1 MGLNCTFPL
10 YNDYLRLP
18 WIVFGKTFFFS
29 KQTFCH
35 LVFFGFVRVLRRSAQ
50 PGVGVTNSKEVLME
64 MMAIFPTNH
73 LLATIELERFG
84 NFQICAKSVD
94 TLSALFVVLQS

>member
-1 MGLNCTFPL
+1 MDCFWEN
-10 YNDYLRLP
+10 
-18 WIVFGKTFFFS
+18 VFFRSKLSAILFFFL
-29 KQTFCH
+29 FCEG
-35 LVFFGFVRVLRRSAQ
+35 VAKKRSARS
-50 PGVGVTNSKEVLME
+50 GSDKFKEVLME

-73 LLATIELERFG
+73 LFATIEVERFG